1 MERKQISQVFRCPA
15 PHLNCT
21 YKLDMSER
29 HTINQC
35 QMNISYRIKQWA
47 KIKGKKI
54 NYVCVWCDTKSTK
67 DEMVQ
72 PKIHYD
78 SLIWFLFQNYSERK
92 NTKIK
97 STWPTFLHHPKQ
109 RKTKLNKTKAT
120 EDSIFVYP
128 TCVSEVTQL
137 FATGILYNT
146 LNVVTFDWIWTQQ
159 KEKKKLF
166 FFSLCI
172 CVYGDAFVRVNVFT
186 FRNNV
191 QEVYE

>member
-1 MERKQISQVFRCPA
+1 MSNEYIVP
-15 PHLNCT
+15 
-21 YKLDMSER
+21 YKTMSKNKR
-29 HTINQC
+29 QKNKLC
-35 QMNISYRIKQWA
+35 L
-47 KIKGKKI
+47 
-54 NYVCVWCDTKSTK
+54 CDTKSTK

-109 RKTKLNKTKAT
+109 RKIKLNKTKAT
-120 EDSIFVYP
+120 KDSIFVYP
-128 TCVSEVTQL
+128 TCVSEVMQL

-159 KEKKKLF
+159 KEKKNCF
-166 FFSLCI
+166 FFVV
-172 CVYGDAFVRVNVFT
+172 VYVCM
-186 FRNNV
+186 
-191 QEVYE
+191 EMLSCE